1 MAASRK
7 EAYVIGGFIIFF
19 LFALLTEKIGDFK
32 GSNSNMYVYLEENR
46 KNNESKWWK
55 RGERERGKK
64 SKLDVLEPHHSL
76 LEQFNLVH

>member
-46 KNNESKWWK
+46 KNNESK
-55 RGERERGKK
+55 
-64 SKLDVLEPHHSL
+64 
-76 LEQFNLVH
+76 

>member
-7 EAYVIGGFIIFF
+7 EAFVIGGFLLFF
-19 LFALLTEKIGDFK
+19 AFALLIEKIGFK
-32 GSNSNMYVYLEENR
+32 GSNSNMYLYLEENR

-55 RGERERGKK
+55 SGENSE

>member
-1 MAASRK
+1 MFYLKKSCLRSIWFQDMAASRK

-46 KNNESKWWK
+46 KNNESK
-55 RGERERGKK
+55 
-64 SKLDVLEPHHSL
+64 
-76 LEQFNLVH
+76 